1 MADRLIVK
9 AGCVATRFVNNVP
22 LKIGGA
28 FKAGE
33 EIGVVQ
39 GWRSDGAG
47 PTIRYFKVF
56 NKASLTATGD
66 PLAMKY
72 AKYMKPHHVMWSTT
86 EKEMPQRNVTGP
98 AHISPKD
105 LFCEKYA
112 RSGQHFTAVA
122 IVTEHPSEDGTGTSY
137 DFHEI
142 VEGTAYER

>member
-1 MADRLIVK
+1 MADRLIER

-33 EIGVVQ
+33 EIGVVK
-39 GWRSDGAG
+39 GWSSASDGAG

-56 NKASLTATGD
+56 DKASLTATGD

-72 AKYMKPHHVMWSTT
+72 AKLMKAHEVMWSTT

-98 AHISPKD
+98 AHISPQSVFV
-105 LFCEKYA
+105 LVSHILGST
-112 RSGQHFTAVA
+112 RSVR
-122 IVTEHPSEDGTGTSY
+122 GTLSPT
-137 DFHEI
+137 DNAQ
-142 VEGTAYER
+142 TCTRNPP